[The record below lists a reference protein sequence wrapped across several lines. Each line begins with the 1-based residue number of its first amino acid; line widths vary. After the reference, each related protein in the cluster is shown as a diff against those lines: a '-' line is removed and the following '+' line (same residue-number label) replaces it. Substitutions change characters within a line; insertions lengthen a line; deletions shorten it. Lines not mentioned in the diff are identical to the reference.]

1 MLSEKDVK
9 DILDNRRYY
18 RFGVNG
24 SQFILMKSN
33 PNRSNKNDHLVED
46 RDIIMQVQYDKMEA
60 QRKAFMEEE
69 KRKYEEI
76 QKRIEAKI
84 EAEKRKTHKKGGKR
98 RKKTRKKRGGWSRA
112 KARELGQVEG
122 DNIYYQCSNGYPPQ
136 DWRYKDGIE
145 ISNESASQGK
155 PIAQRFKI
163 IKMNDWENS
172 IGPVLNVVETTTPS
186 SNRRFDQFAETM
198 CDDGFKPVKKNQGK
212 IGAGRKKKTRKKRTR
227 MRKKGGHHLYKRLGV
242 SKYASQKQIK
252 NSYTKLKKKNKAS
265 RKVKEAYKI
274 LSNKKTRKQ
283 YNNRYKKFIK
293 TKKR

>member
-1 MLSEKDVK
+1 
-9 DILDNRRYY
+9 
-18 RFGVNG
+18 
-24 SQFILMKSN
+24 
-33 PNRSNKNDHLVED
+33 
-46 RDIIMQVQYDKMEA
+46 
-60 QRKAFMEEE
+60 
-69 KRKYEEI
+69 
-76 QKRIEAKI
+76 
-84 EAEKRKTHKKGGKR
+84 KRKTHKKGGKR

-112 KARELGQVEG
+112 KAREKGYVEG
-122 DNIYYQCSNGYPPQ
+122 DNVYYECLTGYPPQ

-145 ISNESASQGK
+145 ISNESAGQGK

-163 IKMNDWENS
+163 IKMNDRENS
-172 IGPVLNVVETTTPS
+172 IDPVLDVVETTTRS
-186 SNRRFDQFAETM
+186 SHREFDIDAETM
-198 CDDGFKPVKKNQGK
+198 CNRGFKPVKKNQGK

-283 YNNRYKKFIK
+283 YNNRYKKFVK